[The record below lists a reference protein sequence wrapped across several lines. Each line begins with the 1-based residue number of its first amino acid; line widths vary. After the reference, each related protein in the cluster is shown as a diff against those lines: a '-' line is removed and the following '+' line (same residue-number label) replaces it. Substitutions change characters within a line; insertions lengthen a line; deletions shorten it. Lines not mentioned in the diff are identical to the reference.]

1 MQNGSIFTG
10 QPYELLTVNRTVMR
24 KKIALLLIGTGFLTG
39 SITFAALYSNNDVKK
54 CQSCNSSSCVV
65 KTVSVEPERPL
76 VSL

>member
-1 MQNGSIFTG
+1 
-10 QPYELLTVNRTVMR
+10 MR

-65 KTVSVEPERPL
+65 KTVPVETERPL